1 MSVPVVALYG
11 ALNAIFNVLLAVR
24 VSGGR
29 MKEKVSIGGAASAG
43 GGPPKALDVLIRT
56 HGNNAEF
63 VPLALLLLLIAEL
76 MGGSSTILHVLG
88 GSLFVARISHAI
100 GMPRRAP
107 NVFRATGATVTS
119 VLIVGISVWLL
130 VMRFPA

>member
-11 ALNAIFNVLLAVR
+11 ALNAIFNVVLAMR

-29 MKEKVSIGGAASAG
+29 MKEKVSIGPAPASGGAGAR
-43 GGPPKALDVLIRT
+43 ALDVMIRT

-76 MGGSSTILHVLG
+76 MGGSSTALHVLG
-88 GSLFVARISHAI
+88 GTLFVARISHAI

-107 NVFRATGATVTS
+107 NVFRATGATV
-119 VLIVGISVWLL
+119 
-130 VMRFPA
+130 

>member
-29 MKEKVSIGGAASAG
+29 MKEKVSIGPSGGAS
-43 GGPPKALDVLIRT
+43 KVLDVMIRT

-76 MGGSSTILHVLG
+76 MGGSSTVLHVLG
-88 GSLFVARISHAI
+88 GSLFVARVSHAI
-100 GMPRRAP
+100 GMPMRAP
-107 NVFRATGATVTS
+107 NVFRATGATATS
-119 VLIVGISVWLL
+119 LIIVGLSVWLL
-130 VMRFPA
+130 VMRFSA

>member
-11 ALNAIFNVLLAVR
+11 ALNAIFNVVLAVR

-29 MKEKVSIGGAASAG
+29 MKEKVSLGPGGTAA
-43 GGPPKALDVLIRT
+43 KALDVMIRT

-76 MGGSSTILHVLG
+76 MGGSSTVLHVLG
-88 GSLFVARISHAI
+88 GTLFVARISHAI

-107 NVFRATGATVTS
+107 NVFRATGATLTS
-119 VLIVGISVWLL
+119 LIIVGISVWLL
-130 VMRFPA
+130 VMRFSA